1 MAISQTLP
9 MRGARDF
16 TPVIRKIGLADL
28 RDALRKGYE
37 DFEAMP
43 THAAFL
49 VVIYPII
56 GLVLARATMSA
67 DLLPLLYPLAGG
79 FALIG
84 PLAAIGLYEMSRRR
98 EAGLEVSARNALDVV
113 KSPAIVSILELGLI
127 LMLILILWLAVA
139 QGLYSFTFGNAR
151 PTSITGMVSQIMT
164 SQSGL
169 TLIILGNAAG
179 CLFAALAL
187 TISVVSFPLLLD
199 KNVGVGAA
207 VRNSVRAVAANP
219 LTMLAWGIIVGA
231 ALFLGSLMFFAGL
244 IFVLPVL
251 GHATWHLYRKVVAG

>member
-1 MAISQTLP
+1 MAVSQTLP
-9 MRGARDF
+9 VRGAHDF

-56 GLVLARATMSA
+56 GLVLARATMNA

-98 EAGLEVSARNALDVV
+98 EAGLEVSARNALDVF
-113 KSPAIVSILELGLI
+113 KSPAIVSIIELGLV
-127 LMLILILWLAVA
+127 LMLILIVWLAVA
-139 QGLYSFTFGNAR
+139 QGLYSFTFGGAR
-151 PTSITGMVSQIMT
+151 PASITAMLSQVLT

-179 CLFAALAL
+179 AVFAALAL

-199 KNVGVGAA
+199 RNVGMGAA
-207 VRNSVRAVAANP
+207 VRTSVRAVAANP
-219 LTMLAWGIIVGA
+219 LTMLAWGVIVGA
-231 ALFLGSLMFFAGL
+231 ALFIGSLMFFAGL

-251 GHATWHLYRKVVAG
+251 GHATWHLYRKVVAA